1 MLTDYPKE
9 FTLKKGQK
17 VTVRPMVKA
26 DQDKLYEFF
35 KNLPEKDR
43 HVLKDDVSKKETI
56 QHWANSLNFDRVLPI
71 VAECE
76 GKIVGD
82 ATLHRP
88 LHGWQRHVGE
98 IRVVVAK
105 EYRRMGLATLL
116 CREIFELA
124 LKAGLDKIVAEM
136 MADQKEAIRVF
147 QRLGFLKEAV
157 LNQHVMDLLGKKHDL
172 LVMTHHVSDLMEQL
186 SELEEMVAPSRS
198 MEH

>member
-1 MLTDYPKE
+1 MLNDYPKE

-17 VTVRPMVKA
+17 VTLRPMVKE
-26 DQDKLYEFF
+26 DKDKLYEFF

-43 HVLKDDVSKKETI
+43 HVLKDDVAKQETI
-56 QHWANSLNFDRVLPI
+56 EYWVQNLNYDRVLPL
-71 VAECE
+71 VAEWE

-105 EYRRMGLATLL
+105 DFRRLGLASIL
-116 CREIFELA
+116 CMEIFGIA

-136 MADQKEAIRVF
+136 MADQKEAVRVF
-147 QRLGFLKEAV
+147 QKLGFVKEAI
-157 LNQHVMDLLGKKHDL
+157 LGQHVMDMMGKKHDL
-172 LVMTHHVSDLMEQL
+172 LIMTCNVSELMEQMYA
-186 SELEEMVAPSRS
+186 LEEAVSPTRS